1 MDTFSRKF
9 TVKIILFVLKDE
21 SKRKRTSGWPIFW
34 KKVEVNS
41 DNESY
46 LGVLFYLDSTQIFV
60 YENGSTKVKP
70 QYYDFLVSGAF

>member
-21 SKRKRTSGWPIFW
+21 SKRKRTQGWPIFW
-34 KKVEVNS
+34 KKLEVNS

-46 LGVLFYLDSTQIFV
+46 LGVLFYLDSIQIFV

-70 QYYDFLVSGAF
+70 QCYDFLVSGAF